1 MQSMGVNGNIAKSMQ
16 HYYLKIEI
24 WDAESS
30 RKWFGFWFSH
40 RSSERRDNPEAHAKG
55 STR

>member
-1 MQSMGVNGNIAKSMQ
+1 MQSVGVNGTIAKSMQ
-16 HYYLKIEI
+16 SYCLKIEI

-30 RKWFGFWFSH
+30 LKWSGFWFSH
-40 RSSERRDNPEAHAKG
+40 RSSERRDNPEAYAKG